1 LKKILHPLSGFQSLV
16 RLYIERE
23 KLNNEKRRI
32 FMPNY
37 MMLLHEAPPDF
48 SQFSAE
54 DIQHVI
60 DEYKNWRNRVAAQ
73 GKLVG
78 GAKIGGYF
86 TIEAAD
92 YNEAV
97 EICSDCPHL
106 TYGGRIEL
114 REVEPT

>member
-1 LKKILHPLSGFQSLV
+1 MNIRIGETGLPRRASSSAGPSSAMKAASTSAVRTASLRV
-16 RLYIERE
+16 TDGP
-23 KLNNEKRRI
+23 
-32 FMPNY
+32 FA
-37 MMLLHEAPPDF
+37 EAK
-48 SQFSAE
+48 E
-54 DIQHVI
+54 V
-60 DEYKNWRNRVAAQ
+60 
-73 GKLVG
+73 
-78 GAKIGGYF
+78 IGGYF

>member
-1 LKKILHPLSGFQSLV
+1 
-16 RLYIERE
+16 
-23 KLNNEKRRI
+23 
-32 FMPNY
+32 MPNY

-78 GAKIGGYF
+78 GAKLRDEGGRHLSGSNGSLRVTDGPFAEAKEVIGGYF